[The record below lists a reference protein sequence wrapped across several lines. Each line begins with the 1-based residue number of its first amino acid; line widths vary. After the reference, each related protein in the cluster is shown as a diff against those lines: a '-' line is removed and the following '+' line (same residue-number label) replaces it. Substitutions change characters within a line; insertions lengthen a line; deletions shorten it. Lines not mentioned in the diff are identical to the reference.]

1 VSLIDVSGWYEY
13 LASMFLRKYATRLL
27 ATTVISILFAPTLF
41 NLKSTATQGQS
52 TCSEGWYITGYYV
65 PREDELPDTTEQI
78 TVERVGDISFSQK
91 FLTEIRTEGWGITR
105 FGWALGYHSNGWH
118 RSDAGALDASG
129 NPLTVGAIAI
139 DRSVIPRGANVQI
152 ATLPSPWAS
161 KTFRATDIG
170 NGIVGQHIDVF
181 TGIGLAAE
189 QETFRITSNNNR
201 VCF

>member
-1 VSLIDVSGWYEY
+1 MDLQ
-13 LASMFLRKYATRLL
+13 KYATRFIKTRLL
-27 ATTVISILFAPTLF
+27 TATAIISILFAPTLF
-41 NLKSTATQGQS
+41 TFNSAATQTPGQS

-91 FLTEIRTEGWGITR
+91 FLNEIRTEGWGVTR
-105 FGWALGYHSNGWH
+105 FGWALGYYSNGWH

-129 NPLTVGAIAI
+129 NQLTVGAIAI

>member
-1 VSLIDVSGWYEY
+1 MDLQ
-13 LASMFLRKYATRLL
+13 KYATRFIKTRLL
-27 ATTVISILFAPTLF
+27 TATAIISILFAPTLF
-41 NLKSTATQGQS
+41 TFNSAATQTPGQS

-91 FLTEIRTEGWGITR
+91 FLNEIRTEGWGVTR
-105 FGWALGYHSNGWH
+105 FGWALGYYSKGWH

>member
-1 VSLIDVSGWYEY
+1 MDLQ
-13 LASMFLRKYATRLL
+13 KYMTGFIKTRLL
-27 ATTVISILFAPTLF
+27 AATAVISILFAPTLF
-41 NLKSTATQGQS
+41 NFNSTATQTQGQS
-52 TCSEGWYITGYYV
+52 TCSDGWYITGYYV

-91 FLTEIRTEGWGITR
+91 FLNEIRTEGWGITR
-105 FGWALGYHSNGWH
+105 FGWALGYYSNGWH
-118 RSDAGALDASG
+118 RSDASALDASE

-170 NGIVGQHIDVF
+170 NGVVGQHIDVF